1 MFLIFLFTFGLRLM
15 LDIVRTK
22 KFYLENDKFIIGWYQ
37 NTRKYFLSKVF
48 KMRVKNWNKWP
59 NSRYEW
65 YHFKV
70 FECFT
75 LTIQLNG
82 VIGLLK
88 VSLCQK
94 LFIAL
99 PFICLWHAGELYRM
113 FGGFQRWCESQ
124 KSYPNLQLNV
134 IDNHIR

>member
-1 MFLIFLFTFGLRLM
+1 
-15 LDIVRTK
+15 
-22 KFYLENDKFIIGWYQ
+22 
-37 NTRKYFLSKVF
+37 
-48 KMRVKNWNKWP
+48 MRVKNWNKWP

-82 VIGLLK
+82 VIGLFK

-113 FGGFQRWCESQ
+113 FGGFQRWCECQ
-124 KSYPNLQLNV
+124 KNYSNLQLKV
-134 IDNHIR
+134 IDNHIRQIQLSFIHSFRFIKWFHFWKLSIIIYSHSQVDFNKSNELFFWRPGQ